1 MELNIT
7 GLRYRMGNNLTP
19 EEQTAKAEAYIKKL
33 KNGTPVILV
42 SEPDNEFDE
51 HAIAVYIDFEKR
63 GYVAREEC
71 ELVSPLL
78 DENSQCDAIVCGND
92 GHITYYVT
100 IPHATDFPKKTT
112 LHERKLPPSPVS
124 KAILLPFSEE
134 DRRIQII
141 APRLVETP
149 ITKENIEQ
157 LLILCNSYLP
167 FANLS
172 ICHEDDRWRKLVFQK
187 IKELKGCD
195 FLNNNQSNQCQKLYE
210 VMRKVIGE
218 VRREKDHWAFHAFES
233 QLKDLREK
241 ARKADYIRK
250 FQDYYIDNPLKQ
262 RKERLEEWFKNMPWV
277 ELRDYQHHEALARK
291 LCYIGVTRRELY
303 DIYST
308 LIFLD
313 ELTTE
318 DDMKEIPDILQ
329 TEDAKSV
336 LGNFIYNRLLTEELQ
351 PIDLSKPEQAILAR
365 VISERLE
372 IKDVWQVFGKLW
384 QVRPETLRNY
394 YNKALDQRKSLD
406 FQDKLKNIL
415 D

>member
-63 GYVAREEC
+63 GYVSREEC

-250 FQDYYIDNPLKQ
+250 YQDYYIDNPLKQ

-384 QVRPETLRNY
+384 NIPSESLRAY
-394 YNKALDQRKSLD
+394 YNKALEQRKTLV
-406 FQDKLKNIL
+406 FQDKLKNI
-415 D
+415 

>member
-1 MELNIT
+1 MELNVT

-19 EEQTAKAEAYIKKL
+19 EEQTAKAEVYIKKL

-42 SEPDNEFDE
+42 GEPDNEFDE
-51 HAIAVYIDFEKR
+51 HAIAVYIDYEKR

-78 DENSQCDAIVCGND
+78 NENSQCDAIVCGND

-100 IPHATDFPKKTT
+100 IPHAADFPKKVTP
-112 LHERKLPPSPVS
+112 HERTLPPSPVS
-124 KAILLPFSEE
+124 KALLLPFSEE

-187 IKELKGCD
+187 IKELKSCS
-195 FLNNNQSNQCQKLYE
+195 FLNKSQSNQCQKLYD

-218 VRREKDHWAFHAFES
+218 VRREKDHWAFHAFEG
-233 QLKDLREK
+233 QLNDLREK
-241 ARKADYIRK
+241 AKKANYVKK
-250 FQDYYIDNPLKQ
+250 FQDFYIDNPPKR

-351 PIDLSKPEQAILAR
+351 PIDLSGTEQALLAKY
-365 VISERLE
+365 ICDRLKIIE
-372 IKDVWQVFGKLW
+372 VWQVFGNLW
-384 QVRPETLRNY
+384 NIKPETLRTYFNR
-394 YNKALDQRKSLD
+394 ALEQRKSLK
-406 FQDKLKNIL
+406 FQEKIKEMIG
-415 D
+415 

>member
-277 ELRDYQHHEALARK
+277 ELRDYQHHEVLARK

-308 LIFLD
+308 LIFLE

>member
-187 IKELKGCD
+187 
-195 FLNNNQSNQCQKLYE
+195 
-210 VMRKVIGE
+210 
-218 VRREKDHWAFHAFES
+218 
-233 QLKDLREK
+233 
-241 ARKADYIRK
+241 
-250 FQDYYIDNPLKQ
+250 
-262 RKERLEEWFKNMPWV
+262 
-277 ELRDYQHHEALARK
+277 
-291 LCYIGVTRRELY
+291 
-303 DIYST
+303 
-308 LIFLD
+308 
-313 ELTTE
+313 
-318 DDMKEIPDILQ
+318 
-329 TEDAKSV
+329 
-336 LGNFIYNRLLTEELQ
+336 
-351 PIDLSKPEQAILAR
+351 
-365 VISERLE
+365 
-372 IKDVWQVFGKLW
+372 
-384 QVRPETLRNY
+384 
-394 YNKALDQRKSLD
+394 
-406 FQDKLKNIL
+406 
-415 D
+415 